1 MYLILGMILFG
12 MVIGAGA
19 QFILGREHGKVDWT
33 LAIVAGIVGS
43 FIGGLLISLLSGDG
57 LALRPSGIIGSLAG
71 AVIVTAIWRAMQARK
86 APPKNPNRRSGNPAK
101 RNQTPGR
108 R

>member
-33 LAIVAGIVGS
+33 MAIVAGLVGS
-43 FIGGLLISLLSGDG
+43 FIGGSSS
-57 LALRPSGIIGSLAG
+57 ACSA
-71 AVIVTAIWRAMQARK
+71 VTASRCARAGSSGPSR
-86 APPKNPNRRSGNPAK
+86 AP
-101 RNQTPGR
+101 
-108 R
+108 

>member
-33 LAIVAGIVGS
+33 MAIVAGLVGS

-57 LALRPSGIIGSLAG
+57 LAFRPSGIIGSLAG
-71 AVIVTAIWRAMQARK
+71 AIIVTLVWHWWRA
-86 APPKNPNRRSGNPAK
+86 RRAES
-101 RNQTPGR
+101 R

>member
-19 QFILGREHGKVDWT
+19 QLILGREHGKVDWT
-33 LAIVAGIVGS
+33 MAIVSGLVGS

-57 LALRPSGIIGSLAG
+57 LKLRPSGIIGSLVG
-71 AVIVTAIWRAMQARK
+71 AVIVTGLWRWSVDRRK
-86 APPKNPNRRSGNPAK
+86 PAKNPNRRSGNPAK
-101 RNQTPGR
+101 RNAPPAR
-108 R
+108 

>member
-19 QFILGREHGKVDWT
+19 QLILGREHGKVDWT
-33 LAIVAGIVGS
+33 MAIVAGLVGS
-43 FIGGLLISLLSGDG
+43 FVGGLAISLLSGDG

-71 AVIVTAIWRAMQARK
+71 AVIVTALWRWMQSRK
-86 APPKNPNRRSGNPAK
+86 APATNPNKRSGNPAK
-101 RNQTPGR
+101 RNQSPGR
-108 R
+108 